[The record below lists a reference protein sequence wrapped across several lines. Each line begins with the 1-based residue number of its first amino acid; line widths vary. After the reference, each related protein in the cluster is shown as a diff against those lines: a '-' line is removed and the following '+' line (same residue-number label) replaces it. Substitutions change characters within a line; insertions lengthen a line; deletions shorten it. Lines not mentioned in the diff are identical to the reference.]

1 MKGLPRVE
9 TFDGFA
15 GTAGHHRMTMGA
27 ALDVAAALRECA
39 SGERV
44 TWDVGLQLV
53 PTPQGPRPMV
63 MIYLQIPAAVIG
75 ELCAEIV
82 MIEPKHVNPGN
93 ITRNMRGAMERL
105 RQARAASTTSSPHG
119 R

>member
-1 MKGLPRVE
+1 MDTVDGL
-9 TFDGFA
+9 A

-27 ALDVAAALRECA
+27 AMDVANALRECA

-44 TWDVGLQLV
+44 TWDVVLQLV

-63 MIYLQIPAAVIG
+63 MIYLHIPAAVLG
-75 ELCAEIV
+75 ELCAEMV
-82 MIEPKHVNPGN
+82 LIEPRYLTPDNVN
-93 ITRNMRGAMERL
+93 RNVRGAMERL
-105 RQARAASTTSSPHG
+105 RQARTASMSSTNG